1 MALRRHVVSDAAVLI
16 TKTVSSGQQ
25 QIVPGE
31 ELDYTITYSNTGQA
45 TLTGVTVTDTLPANT
60 TVKTSSPVASTPSA
74 GVLSW
79 SLGDL
84 APGQSETLLVK
95 LDTAGVSVGDNL
107 KNSVSI
113 QTNEAQ
119 PQSASV
125 ETLVRNTPS
134 LSLDKVADKST
145 THPGETVTFTLSYEN
160 AGAGTALNT
169 VLTDTLPAEL
179 DFVSASDG
187 QVPDPVTGVISWN
200 LGDLAGGSALAKKT
214 VTAKVAAGSYVPSI
228 KVTNSATLTSD
239 TDFDGATAE
248 VVITEQPAFTITK
261 VVAGGSTQR

>member
-1 MALRRHVVSDAAVLI
+1 VRSTATLGEQLNNFAGISYNAGQGSDVAFTRHVVSDAAVSI
-16 TKTVSSGQQ
+16 TKSVSSGQQ

-60 TVKTSSPVASTPSA
+60 TVKTSSPAASSPSA
-74 GVLSW
+74 GVLAW

-125 ETLVRNTPS
+125 ETLVRNAPS

-160 AGAGTALNT
+160 TGAGTA
-169 VLTDTLPAEL
+169 
-179 DFVSASDG
+179 
-187 QVPDPVTGVISWN
+187 
-200 LGDLAGGSALAKKT
+200 
-214 VTAKVAAGSYVPSI
+214 
-228 KVTNSATLTSD
+228 
-239 TDFDGATAE
+239 
-248 VVITEQPAFTITK
+248 
-261 VVAGGSTQR
+261 